1 MPISLK
7 KPKNIGELTLKQT
20 KTKKE
25 FVKGVAKHGSLTAK
39 IEQPNLTKTI
49 QYPWDAPLVRD
60 DVLKL
65 FNIRLAE
72 KDWLKLK
79 YICEAKGKSMQQFC
93 LDLLIPAI
101 SREIKKLTAIEN
113 PSQ

>member
-7 KPKNIGELTLKQT
+7 KPKNIGEIPLKQT

-25 FVKGVAKHGSLTAK
+25 FVKSVAKHGSLTAK
-39 IEQPNLTKTI
+39 AEGIEITNLP

-65 FNIRLAE
+65 FNIRLPE

-79 YICEAKGKSMQQFC
+79 YISECRDKSMQEFC
-93 LDLLIPAI
+93 LDFLIPAI
-101 SREIKKLTAIEN
+101 NKEIKKLMAEEHN
-113 PSQ
+113 